1 MRTIMVDRLEFD
13 DAAKARKTTEGYL
26 VAMPRVARTGIQVYK
41 GSEVGKADRDTVR
54 VYRPAAEVFK
64 RGAFDSLAHRPLTD
78 DHPSVPV
85 SASNWRDLAIGHTD
99 GEVVRDGEFVRVPMI
114 LMDQRA
120 VEKYEAGK
128 AELSVGYTC
137 DLKWEEGRDPEGHA
151 YDAIQT
157 DIRANHIAQVDRA
170 RGGHKLRIGDD
181 GSLIA
186 ERSSGEGTN
195 SNLRDDHQPGDNA
208 MDVKKTTLTVDG
220 VSCTMDEQ
228 TAQIVQ
234 RAQDAAKQALAD
246 ATAKIAQLM
255 ADAKLTAE
263 EMEALRKKKKEELE
277 SKDAEIAALNKK
289 LSDSVMTP
297 DKIAALVKDRAET
310 FGKAKTILGD
320 KAPANLDTLDTA
332 EVKKIVVL
340 SQLGDVAKDWDA
352 NALNVAFTTLAKDVK
367 AAAPA
372 AGAAQTVDGGAV
384 QQLQLAF
391 NKPAPVNDATKAYD
405 ERNKRLQDAWKTPR
419 KSA

>member
-1 MRTIMVDRLEFD
+1 MPTIMVDRLEFD
-13 DAAKARKTTEGYL
+13 DAAKTRKTSEGYL

-41 GSEVGKADRDTVR
+41 GSEVGKADRDSVR
-54 VYRPAAEVFK
+54 VYRPAEEVFK
-64 RGAFDSLAHRPLTD
+64 RGGAFDSLAHRPFTD

-85 SASNWRDLAIGHTD
+85 TASNWKDLAIGHSD

-114 LMDQRA
+114 LMDA
-120 VEKYEAGK
+120 GAIAKFEAGK

-137 DLKWEEGRDPEGHA
+137 DLKWEAGKDPDGQA
-151 YDAIQT
+151 YDAVQT
-157 DIRANHIAQVDRA
+157 NIRANHVAMVDRA

-186 ERSSGEGTN
+186 ERSSGEGAD
-195 SNLRDDHQPGDNA
+195 SLRDDHQTGDHK

-246 ATAKIAQLM
+246 ATAQVAKLM

-263 EMEALRKKKKEELE
+263 ELAKLREEKKKELE

-289 LSDSVMTP
+289 LGDSVMTP
-297 DKIAALVKDRAET
+297 EKIAALVKDRAET
-310 FGKAKTILGD
+310 TGKAKTLLGD
-320 KAPANLDTLDTA
+320 KAPANIDTLDTA
-332 EVKKIVVL
+332 EIKKIVVT

-352 NALNVAFTTLAKDVK
+352 NAINVAFTTLSKDVK
-367 AAAPA
+367 APA
-372 AGAAQTVDGGAV
+372 ASAATGVVDGGAV
-384 QQLQLAF
+384 QQLQMAF
-391 NKPAPVNDATKAYD
+391 NKPMPVTDATKAYD
-405 ERNKRLQDAWKTPR
+405 ERNKRLQDAWKGPR